1 MNANDARLV
10 RLFTAE
16 TGSNVPDD
24 TPNASLSTPQTT
36 FDLVLEGE
44 AGNNIGGTGA
54 PYTLTITCF
63 DWSTGN
69 LADPAMS
76 PTVPAQT
83 FDGNGAATLWKKS
96 GTNFLTQQVFR
107 IPAGAGALP
116 AGVKG
121 HLFIYTVALVTQ
133 DFNIVS
139 TTQSN
144 LFLVV

>member
-16 TGSNVPDD
+16 TSSKVPDD
-24 TPNASLSTPQTT
+24 TPNASLGAPQAS

-44 AGNNIGGTGA
+44 AGNNVGGTGA

-63 DWSTGN
+63 DFSTGN
-69 LADPAMS
+69 LAVAEMS
-76 PTVPAQT
+76 PTIPAQT
-83 FDGNGAATLWKKS
+83 FDGNGAAALWRKS

-107 IPAGAGALP
+107 IPNAGNLP
-116 AGVKG
+116 ATVKG
-121 HLFIYTVALVTQ
+121 HLFIYTASLVTQ

-139 TTQSN
+139 TAQSN
-144 LFLVV
+144 IFLVV

>member
-1 MNANDARLV
+1 MNANDARLS

-16 TGSNVPDD
+16 TGSKVPDD
-24 TPNASLSTPQTT
+24 TPNASLGAPQTT

-44 AGNNIGGTGA
+44 AGNNVGGTGA

-69 LADPAMS
+69 LADPAMN
-76 PTVPAQT
+76 PTIPAQT
-83 FDGNGAATLWKKS
+83 FDGNGAAVLWKKS

-107 IPAGAGALP
+107 IPAAGALP

-121 HLFIYTVALVTQ
+121 HLFTYTVSLVTQ

-139 TTQSN
+139 TAQSN
-144 LFLVV
+144 LFLIV

>member
-16 TGSNVPDD
+16 TGSKVPDD
-24 TPNASLSTPQTT
+24 TPNASLGAPQTT

-69 LADPAMS
+69 LADASMN
-76 PTVPAQT
+76 PTIPAQT
-83 FDGNGAATLWKKS
+83 FDGSATTPVLWKRS

-107 IPAGAGALP
+107 IPAAGALP
-116 AGVKG
+116 GTVKG
-121 HLFIYTVALVTQ
+121 HLFTYTVSLVTQ

-139 TTQSN
+139 TLQSN
-144 LFLVV
+144 LFVVV